1 MIFTFCQK
9 FAKSTLNKKFKIKLI
24 ILHFHNMHL
33 NNVKINKHIYFDNL
47 KKQKESDLIDNIK

>member
-9 FAKSTLNKKFKIKLI
+9 FAKNTLNKKFKIKLI

-33 NNVKINKHIYFDNL
+33 NNVKINKHIYFDYLKNKKNL
-47 KKQKESDLIDNIK
+47 IL